1 MKFAN
6 LQLLYSS
13 LRAYFV
19 SMTNDVRLI
28 TFSMFPLN
36 EIYNKKLILVYFY
49 ISQYELKRQ
58 QLIEENQKL
67 LKELGLGPENDLTP
81 KEMKQFKVYRKK
93 RIVIYYIYKSLP
105 LIIRCMSLLFCYWQI
120 PHCISRIFHHQ
131 EKNQEIVIAH
141 LNQYYKQRAYQDG

>member
-105 LIIRCMSLLFCYWQI
+105 LIIRCMSLLFCY
-120 PHCISRIFHHQ
+120 
-131 EKNQEIVIAH
+131 
-141 LNQYYKQRAYQDG
+141 